1 MNKKIGKALKTDKKI
16 RKLQNPKKEE
26 NAKTK
31 KTSSPLLLSP
41 VHITTSHFA
50 CIYP

>member
-1 MNKKIGKALKTDKKI
+1 MNKKIEKGLKTDKKSENY
-16 RKLQNPKKEE
+16 KTPKKQE

-31 KTSSPLLLSP
+31 KTSPILPSP

-50 CIYP
+50 CIYS